1 MFCVEL
7 PDFKTCGPFSHYC
20 TYPDGAS
27 AVVSAHGSEF
37 LLYSMKP
44 ADGEATVMG
53 FKKESVFIL
62 FLHQCEAC
70 VPFSHSDVQMEHLQ
84 ILKNSIE

>member
-1 MFCVEL
+1 MEL
-7 PDFKTCGPFSHYC
+7 PDFKMYRSFSHYC
-20 TYPDGAS
+20 TYPDGAP

-37 LLYSMKP
+37 LLYCLKP
-44 ADGEATVMG
+44 ADGAATVMG
-53 FKKESVFIL
+53 FKKESIFIL

-70 VPFSHSDVQMEHLQ
+70 VPFSHSDVQMEHLR